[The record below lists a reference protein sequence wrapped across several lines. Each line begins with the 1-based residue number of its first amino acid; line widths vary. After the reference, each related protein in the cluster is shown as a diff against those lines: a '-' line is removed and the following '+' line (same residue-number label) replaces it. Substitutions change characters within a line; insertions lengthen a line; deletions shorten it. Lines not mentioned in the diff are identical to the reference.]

1 VTNREKEMK
10 MPITPIMR
18 LTWDVKELEAQVAE
32 LQEQVRCLRE
42 VQVKVLIEKI
52 QACQVE
58 NAKLRLNIMSKVE
71 RKGE

>member
-1 VTNREKEMK
+1 
-10 MPITPIMR
+10 MPITPTMR
-18 LTWDVKELEAQVAE
+18 LMWDVGELQAQVAE

-52 QACQVE
+52 QACQDE
-58 NAKLRLNIMSKVE
+58 NAKLRLNMMSKVE

>member
-1 VTNREKEMK
+1 

>member
-1 VTNREKEMK
+1 MK

-52 QACQVE
+52 QACQDE
-58 NAKLRLNIMSKVE
+58 NAKLRQVVRGLKQSEK
-71 RKGE
+71 RS

>member
-1 VTNREKEMK
+1 
-10 MPITPIMR
+10 MPITPTMR
-18 LTWDVKELEAQVAE
+18 LMWDVGKLQAQVAE